1 MAKDAQAAKGGT
13 NEATG
18 GPEKE
23 EASPVKLSIT
33 MDKRVDLMV
42 IVAMFL
48 LGVFVVIAA
57 RGFRPG
63 TMPDPITSQGMPIIM
78 GIFFI
83 IVGSVMGVLR
93 LMTWR
98 ALPGNFVPA
107 EGKTDEEGHTA
118 SPLRA
123 FCIAAAGLLWVWLIS
138 ALGYLFVTPLF
149 LVAGLLLMGVR
160 SRLKIIAFPVIYTLV
175 TWVIFSQ
182 VLKIVVPLGLL
193 TDYFRELRLIP

>member
-1 MAKDAQAAKGGT
+1 
-13 NEATG
+13 
-18 GPEKE
+18 
-23 EASPVKLSIT
+23 
-33 MDKRVDLMV
+33 
-42 IVAMFL
+42 
-48 LGVFVVIAA
+48 
-57 RGFRPG
+57 
-63 TMPDPITSQGMPIIM
+63 
-78 GIFFI
+78 
-83 IVGSVMGVLR
+83 MGVLR
-93 LMTWR
+93 LVTWR

-107 EGKTDEEGHTA
+107 EGKTDEKGHPA
-118 SPLRA
+118 STLRA
-123 FCIAAAGLLWVWLIS
+123 FGIAAAGLLWVWLIS